1 MDTNAIYEESSSPR
15 VMKQIIGIMGVITLM
30 FLAAFIYLSLKETI
44 GNIPNW
50 FYLIMF
56 LLSLTVTILYIN
68 FKRLNIE
75 VTSSAITLRYGM
87 FKSVVAWENIEKCT
101 NLSDQTKS
109 SGGIGLYFTRRDG
122 TWVRSYNLMNNPRI
136 ELDLKTGKS
145 RKLIFSTE
153 NPDRII
159 EIADQMS
166 IPTS

>member
-1 MDTNAIYEESSSPR
+1 MDTNALYEETSSPR
-15 VMKQIIGIMGVITLM
+15 VMKQIIIIMGVITLM
-30 FLAAFIYLSLKETI
+30 FLAAYIYLSLKTTI

-56 LLSLTVTILYIN
+56 LLSLTVTILFIN
-68 FKRLNIE
+68 FKKLSIA

-87 FKSVVAWENIEKCT
+87 FKSVVAWENVGKCT
-101 NLSDQTKS
+101 NVSDQSKS
-109 SGGIGLYFTRRDG
+109 SGGIGLDFTRRDG
-122 TWVRSYNLMNNPRI
+122 TWVRAYNLMKNPQI
-136 ELDLKTGKS
+136 ELALKTGKS
-145 RKLIFSTE
+145 KILIFSTE